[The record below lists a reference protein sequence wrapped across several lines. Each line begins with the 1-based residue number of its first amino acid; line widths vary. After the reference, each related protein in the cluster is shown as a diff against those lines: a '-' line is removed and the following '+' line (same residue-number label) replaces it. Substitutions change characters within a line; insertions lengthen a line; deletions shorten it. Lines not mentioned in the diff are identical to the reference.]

1 MDHVKDYYAST
12 RERIRSLVEENGE
25 ITFDLLWAL
34 FKPNDVVYGT
44 CFGTEK
50 PRCIVFDFEEVR
62 KLDDGTEYFH
72 IEGRYLDFDGKDF
85 GEASTALGIVKL
97 RGTKRIDSLEAFP
110 LQYHPN
116 EKGVRRELIDCGRKF
131 LAFGES
137 HHQQY
142 EGVAFFKTRR
152 ELIKVSINGR
162 IMVDASLF
170 FKTNPNYTK
179 PRFDEN
185 RRSNSLDI
193 WMDLAGE
200 TRQDQETLSGS
211 CGGGGER

>member
-1 MDHVKDYYAST
+1 MGRASVLKSPGASFLT
-12 RERIRSLVEENGE
+12 SEKSES
-25 ITFDLLWAL
+25 WMMA
-34 FKPNDVVYGT
+34 PNT
-44 CFGTEK
+44 SISK
-50 PRCIVFDFEEVR
+50 
-62 KLDDGTEYFH
+62 DGTW
-72 IEGRYLDFDGKDF
+72 IL
-85 GEASTALGIVKL
+85 TARISAKPPQLWGIVKF

-193 WMDLAGE
+193 WMDFVGQPDKIKKHSLDPAAASDDDLPICSPHGV
-200 TRQDQETLSGS
+200 RIQS
-211 CGGGGER
+211 